1 MKTVVITGSGR
12 GLGFEMAKVFHR
24 NNYNVVL
31 NDINE
36 QRLLDAQKELAA
48 MPGEG
53 KVHICVA
60 NIASNEDLGKL
71 WESAVEVFGT
81 VDIWINNAGVNQP
94 MRAIW
99 ELTEGEINAVLDI
112 DLRGAIMGS
121 RLAMQKMIE
130 QGHGAIYNVEGY
142 GSNDAKMLGLNL
154 YGTSKRAVTHF
165 TQALALESAERNT
178 NVLVGLISPGIMITD
193 FTVKALGDKEAID
206 LPEKT
211 KKVYNILGDYPDVVA
226 EFLVAGMLK
235 NTKNNAK
242 IEWLTNGKAA
252 WRFMTAGFNKRNFFE

>member
-36 QRLLDAQKELAA
+36 QRLADAKTELSA
-48 MPGEG
+48 MPGDG
-53 KVHICVA
+53 KVETCVG
-60 NIASNEDLGKL
+60 NIAKTEDIEKL
-71 WESAVEVFGT
+71 WNKAATVFGN

-99 ELTEGEINAVLDI
+99 ELEENEIDAVLDI

-121 RLAMQKMIE
+121 RIAMQKMIV
-130 QGHGAIYNVEGY
+130 QKNGAIYNVEGY

-165 TQALALESAERNT
+165 TQALALESEERQT
-178 NVLVGLISPGIMITD
+178 GVLVGLISPGIMITD
-193 FTVKALGDKEAID
+193 FTVKALGDKETID

-226 EFLVAGMLK
+226 EFLVAKMME

-242 IEWLTNGKAA
+242 IEWLTSGKAA

>member
-36 QRLLDAQKELAA
+36 QRLADAKTELSA
-48 MPGEG
+48 MPGDGNVYTCAGNIAKTEDLV
-53 KVHICVA
+53 KLWDNAVA
-60 NIASNEDLGKL
+60 NCGS
-71 WESAVEVFGT
+71 

-99 ELTEGEINAVLDI
+99 ELEENEIDAVLDI

-121 RLAMQKMIE
+121 RIAMQKMIE
-130 QGHGAIYNVEGY
+130 QKNGAIYNVEGY

-165 TQALALESAERNT
+165 TQALALESEERQT
-178 NVLVGLISPGIMITD
+178 GVLVGLISPGIMITD

-226 EFLVAGMLK
+226 EFLVAGMIK